1 MAPPPPLRSRSDP
14 AGCGSRR
21 RRRSCCKRVPVVVES
36 GLIFGGMSA
45 AFAAADVVAVA
56 VVAEGVG
63 VGEEEL
69 RRRQPEAKGSVGPE
83 RCLLLL
89 VAALPAAEVE
99 AWPFPG
105 KEQWHIS
112 FFASYLY

>member
-21 RRRSCCKRVPVVVES
+21 RRRSCCKRVPVDVGS
-36 GLIFGGMSA
+36 GRIFGGMSA
-45 AFAAADVVAVA
+45 AFAAADVVAV
-56 VVAEGVG
+56 VAEGAE

-69 RRRQPEAKGSVGPE
+69 RRLQPEAKGSVGPE
-83 RCLLLL
+83 RCLLLS